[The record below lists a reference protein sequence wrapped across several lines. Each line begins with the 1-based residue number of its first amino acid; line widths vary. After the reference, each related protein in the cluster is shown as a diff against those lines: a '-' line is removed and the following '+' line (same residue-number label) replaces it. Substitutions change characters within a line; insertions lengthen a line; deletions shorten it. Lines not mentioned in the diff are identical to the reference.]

1 MSLVR
6 FRSIAIDDPTVERD
20 SNGLPTAFRIWKPGA
35 NPTVQG
41 IDILDSQSILLLKK
55 QVAEHVSLF
64 PFDANHL
71 SVKRSKD
78 EEVTPKNQEAIGWH
92 TLGFRPSPEGEEVW
106 AENCE
111 WRAPTRAAL
120 LDEPPG
126 WRFFSPALRADL
138 TGRIVGYI
146 NCALTN
152 TPAGFSLP
160 SLRSI
165 SGGTLK
171 MDLEQLADL
180 LGLEGDAKD
189 AFIAAN
195 KDKTQA
201 ELAAALMAAPKL
213 ESTAAIA
220 EGDVKQNSEGAP
232 GGDGGKEPKPELRSS
247 LGGLTVDQ
255 LRSIVRSEVR
265 ASTPA
270 APRKTE
276 PAAPPPTSAQS
287 NAIVEKFRNAM
298 GLPNTPPVAPP
309 TETWLT
315 NAGGTFRIRHATD
328 RIRATQIG
336 AQFAAGIP
344 LAKGGV

>member
-6 FRSIAIDDPTVERD
+6 LRSIAIDDPTIERD
-20 SNGLPTAFRIWKPGA
+20 SKGLPTAFRIWKPGA

-41 IDILDSQSILLLKK
+41 IDILDETSIFLLKK

-92 TLGFRPSPEGEEVW
+92 TLGFRPSPDGEEVW

-126 WRFFSPALRADL
+126 WRFFSPALRADM

-160 SLRSI
+160 SLRSV

-195 KDKTQA
+195 KDKTSA
-201 ELAAALMAAPKL
+201 ELAAALMAPKL
-213 ESTAAIA
+213 ESTAAVA

-232 GGDGGKEPKPELRSS
+232 GGDGGKEPKSELRSAG
-247 LGGLTVDQ
+247 LAGLTVDQ

-265 ASTPA
+265 ANTPA
-270 APRKTE
+270 APRKAE
-276 PAAPPPTSAQS
+276 PAAPPPTAAIS
-287 NAIVEKFRNAM
+287 NQIVEKFRNAM
-298 GLPNTPPVAPP
+298 GLPPTAPTEPP
-309 TETWLT
+309 TATWMK
-315 NAGGTFRIRHATD
+315 NAGGTFRIRHDVD

-336 AQFAAGIP
+336 AQFAA
-344 LAKGGV
+344 KGGV